1 MGKYIDSTAVIKDSV
16 VPDDEI
22 KIYKNVVIIKSKLG
36 EQVSIGNDTNIVNST
51 LQNNVIINRRN
62 FVNDTEIGNF
72 SYTGINTIINFSRIG
87 KFCSIARNVDIGGFN
102 HDYDKVTTM
111 PIFRLNNLLGG
122 EVVFDNNTSYCTIGN
137 DVWIA
142 AGVNILH
149 SVTIGSG
156 AIIGAGAVVTKD
168 VEPYSIYAGVPAK
181 KINQRF
187 SDEIV
192 ADLLEIQWWNWPFE
206 LINQNRDLMFH
217 SRVTKEVIKKMKDIS
232 L

>member
-1 MGKYIDSTAVIKDSV
+1 MEKFIDPTAVIKDSIV
-16 VPDDEI
+16 SDDGI
-22 KIYKNVVIIKSKLG
+22 KIYRNAVIVKSKLG
-36 EQVSIGNDTNIVNST
+36 EQVSVGNDTNIVNSY
-51 LQNNVIINRRN
+51 LHNNIIINRRN

-72 SYTGINTIINFSRIG
+72 SYTGINTIINFSKIG

-122 EVVFDNNTSYCTIGN
+122 GVTPDEDTYCTIGN

-149 SVTIGSG
+149 SVRIGDG

-181 KINQRF
+181 KIKQRF

-192 ADLLEIQWWNWPFE
+192 ADLLEIKWWNWPFE
-206 LINQNRDLMFH
+206 LIEQNKNLMFH
-217 SRVTKEVIKKMKDIS
+217 SQVTTEVIKKMRDIS